1 MNMNKAIRFTP
12 SSLTNTGGAGDG
24 MIGRMQNMASG
35 ISYTYVAIALVIV
48 IIIVIMYYMFK
59 SQLSSMFDTAY
70 KPNSEHIIKDGMNSS
85 SGQDVELLFFS
96 TDWCPHCKTA
106 KPEWEQLVSEYDG
119 KTING
124 RKVIFT
130 DVNCTNESP
139 DVDRMMDQYHIE
151 GFPTIKLL
159 KDGQVI
165 SYDAKPTK
173 ATLIQFLNTA
183 V

>member
-1 MNMNKAIRFTP
+1 MANIIELLYRDFIWPYKRILLIVFLLILFIIAGAYAYQWYAVPKINPPKYDDVANADRRQ
-12 SSLTNTGGAGDG
+12 NTAD
-24 MIGRMQNMASG
+24 
-35 ISYTYVAIALVIV
+35 
-48 IIIVIMYYMFK
+48 
-59 SQLSSMFDTAY
+59 
-70 KPNSEHIIKDGMNSS
+70 
-85 SGQDVELLFFS
+85 LLFFYAQ
-96 TDWCPHCKTA
+96 WCPHCKTA